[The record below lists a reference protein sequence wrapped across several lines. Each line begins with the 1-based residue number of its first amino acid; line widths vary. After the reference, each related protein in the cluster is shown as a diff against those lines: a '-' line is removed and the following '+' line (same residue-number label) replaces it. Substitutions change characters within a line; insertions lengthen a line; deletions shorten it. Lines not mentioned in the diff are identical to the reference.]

1 MFETIS
7 KGLEGALGFLR
18 GQSKLTE
25 SNIREALAA
34 VRQSLL
40 EADVHYDVAQQ
51 FCDRVARAA
60 VGQQVLESLKPFEQF
75 VGVVY
80 RELIQLMGPVDHSL
94 GLRKGTVGI
103 IMMCGLQGSGKT
115 TTCGKLARM
124 LESEGWRPLLV
135 AADLQRPAA
144 IDQLK
149 VIGEQ
154 LSIPVYSE
162 PPNSDP
168 VRVCQNG
175 VAQAKRQGDIDVVI
189 LDTAGRLHVDEALMQ
204 ELRQIDRSLSPDQVL
219 LVCDAMTGQDAV
231 NSAKAFHD
239 SLELNGVIL
248 TKLDGDARGGAALS
262 VKSVTGVPIKYIGV
276 GEQLD
281 KLELFH
287 PDRMASRILGMG
299 DVLTLFEKAQQA
311 FDAEQMVAQQEKLRK
326 GRFTLTDFRDQM
338 QQVKKLGSIS
348 QIMKLIPGMD
358 RVADMMSEADMDP
371 EQDLGKIE
379 AIIGSMTAQERDNPE
394 IIDISRRRRI
404 AQGSGTDPA
413 MINKLLKE
421 FAQAQKLMQNMA
433 GQSHLD
439 RLRSLQTM
447 ASMGAFDPGAELQFN
462 KQRSARS
469 EIDRD
474 KKKKLRKEAK
484 KQRKKNRR

>member
-1 MFETIS
+1 MFESIS
-7 KGLEGALGFLR
+7 KGLESALGFLR
-18 GQSKLTE
+18 GQTKLTE
-25 SNIREALAA
+25 ANIREALSA

-40 EADVHYDVAQQ
+40 EADVHYDVASQ
-51 FCDRVARAA
+51 FCERVARAA
-60 VGQQVLESLKPFEQF
+60 VGTQVLDSLKPFEQF

-94 GLRKGTVGI
+94 GLKKGTVTV

-124 LESEGWRPLLV
+124 LQGEGWRPLLV

-144 IDQLK
+144 IEQLK

-154 LSIPVYSE
+154 LSVPVYSE

-175 VAQAKRQGDIDVVI
+175 VAQAKKQGEIDVVI

-204 ELRQIDRSLSPDQVL
+204 ELRQIDRSLGPDQVL
-219 LVCDAMTGQDAV
+219 LVCDSMTGQDAV

-262 VKSVTGVPIKYIGV
+262 VKTVTGVPIKFIGI

-311 FDAEQMVAQQEKLRK
+311 FDAEEMAAQQEKLRK

-338 QQVKKLGSIS
+338 QQVRKLGSIS
-348 QIMKLIPGMD
+348 QIMKMIPGMG
-358 RVADMMSEADMDP
+358 RVAEMMSEADMDP

-379 AIIGSMTAQERDNPE
+379 AIIGSMTAAERDNPE
-394 IIDISRRRRI
+394 LIDISRRRRI

-421 FAQAQKLMQNMA
+421 FSQAQKLMQNMA

-447 ASMGAFDPGAELQFN
+447 ASMGAFDPGAELQFS
-462 KQRSARS
+462 KQRSTRA
-469 EIDRD
+469 EVDRD
-474 KKKKLRKEAK
+474 KKKKLKKEAK